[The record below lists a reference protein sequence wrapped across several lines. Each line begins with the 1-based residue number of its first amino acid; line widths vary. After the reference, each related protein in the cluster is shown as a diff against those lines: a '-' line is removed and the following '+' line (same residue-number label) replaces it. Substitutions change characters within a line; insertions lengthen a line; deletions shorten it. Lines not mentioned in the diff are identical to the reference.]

1 MLATAGYILASLTL
15 SYSGES
21 EVLHMPAS
29 LNNRLV
35 EQPSLSLGMAGAI
48 GYKCWGISV
57 DSLFIS
63 SVDMVEKSFVMWI
76 CLQSA
81 TESIRTHFWL
91 TLKPTLKPTQILTI
105 SVTMDTM
112 CACFFPMNPKWAF
125 TVFYLCF
132 FYTFGQNILKKPDSL
147 IGHFHC
153 VFSLLKVIFC
163 CILISY
169 WGIGPPATLAK
180 PFCLL
185 LSLIVLTMFSPYNSL
200 VFISSNSVFLSLP
213 VFLLPC
219 DERSWNICR
228 VGDSF

>member
-91 TLKPTLKPTQILTI
+91 TLKPTQILTI

-112 CACFFPMNPKWAF
+112 CTCFFPMNLKWAF
-125 TVFYLCF
+125 TVFSLSLFLYIWSEHTEEAWLPQWSLPLCV
-132 FYTFGQNILKKPDSL
+132 Q
-147 IGHFHC
+147 
-153 VFSLLKVIFC
+153 
-163 CILISY
+163 
-169 WGIGPPATLAK
+169 
-180 PFCLL
+180 PFESNLL
-185 LSLIVLTMFSPYNSL
+185 LRSHLLLGYRP
-200 VFISSNSVFLSLP
+200 SSNSRQAFLS
-213 VFLLPC
+213 VAIAYSSYHVLL
-219 DERSWNICR
+219 I
-228 VGDSF
+228 